1 MLANLLRE
9 CRKKKKVT
17 QSETARFLGIELRTY
32 VRYESGERDP
42 SISTLRK
49 LADFFDV
56 STDYL
61 LGRDNDTR
69 KWVD

>member
-61 LGRDNDTR
+61 LGRDNKEKMR
-69 KWVD
+69 